1 MSIGTKHPPRETP
14 EREALIERLRD
25 RAKFVRLE
33 TVRLTRIA
41 GAGHYTST
49 FSAAEL
55 FAALY
60 YAQLRYRPD
69 EPDWPDRDRFVLS
82 KGHAAIGLYPVLAD
96 VGFYDSALLDAYTR
110 LDSSFGD
117 HPDMRKIAGIDFSS
131 GSLGHGLSI
140 SVGMALGARIQG
152 RSFRVY
158 CVMGDGELAEG
169 QIWEA
174 AMAAR
179 QFQLGSL
186 VGIVDRNHLS
196 IDGETESIMSV
207 EPLAAR
213 FESFG
218 WNVQRIDG
226 HDLDAILDAFD
237 GLETAAVGS
246 PQLVIADTVKGRG
259 VRRMEGDIQW
269 HVGNLVGADYDD
281 VIAEI
286 ETGLQPLAAGAADG

>member
-1 MSIGTKHPPRETP
+1 MAGKHPARGTP
-14 EREALIERLRD
+14 ERDELIERLRD

-41 GAGHYTST
+41 GAGHYTAT

-60 YAQLRYRPD
+60 YAQLRYRAA

-96 VGFYDSALLDAYTR
+96 VGFFDAALLDDYTR
-110 LDSSFGD
+110 LDSAFGD
-117 HPDMRKIAGIDFSS
+117 HPDMRKIPGADFSS

-140 SVGMALGARIQG
+140 SVGMALGGRVQG

-158 CVMGDGELAEG
+158 CMLGDGELAEG
-169 QIWEA
+169 QVWEA

-186 VGIVDRNHLS
+186 VAIVDRNHLS
-196 IDGETESIMSV
+196 IDGDTESIMGV
-207 EPLAAR
+207 EPLGAR

-218 WNVQRIDG
+218 WKVQRIDG

-237 GLETAAVGS
+237 ALDTAPVGA

-259 VRRMEGDIQW
+259 VRRMEGDKQW
-269 HVGNLVGADYDD
+269 HVGNLVGDDYDD

-286 ETGLQPLAAGAADG
+286 EAGLQPLAAAGGGRHG

>member
-1 MSIGTKHPPRETP
+1 MKHPPRGTP
-14 EREALIERLRD
+14 EREELIERLRD

-60 YAQLRYRPD
+60 YAELRYRPD

-82 KGHAAIGLYPVLAD
+82 KGHAAIGLYPLLAD
-96 VGFYDSALLDAYTR
+96 VGFFDRMLLDDYTR

-131 GSLGHGLSI
+131 GSL
-140 SVGMALGARIQG
+140 
-152 RSFRVY
+152 
-158 CVMGDGELAEG
+158 
-169 QIWEA
+169 
-174 AMAAR
+174 
-179 QFQLGSL
+179 

-196 IDGETESIMSV
+196 IDGNTESLMSI
-207 EPLAAR
+207 EPLAER
-213 FESFG
+213 FASFG
-218 WNVQRIDG
+218 WKVHTVDG
-226 HDLDAILDAFD
+226 HDLDAILDVFD
-237 GLETAAVGS
+237 VLEKPGTGQ
-246 PQLVIADTVKGRG
+246 PQVVIADTVKGRG

-269 HVGNLVGADYDD
+269 HVGNLVGEDYDD

-286 ETGLQPLAAGAADG
+286 EGGLRPLVAGGADG

>member
-1 MSIGTKHPPRETP
+1 MSTGTRHPSRGTP

-60 YAQLRYRPD
+60 YAQLRYRAD

-82 KGHAAIGLYPVLAD
+82 KGHAAIGLYPLLAD
-96 VGFYDSALLDAYTR
+96 AGFFDSALLDDYTR

-131 GSLGHGLSI
+131 GSLGHGLSV

-174 AMAAR
+174 AMAAS
-179 QFQLGSL
+179 QFKLGSL

-196 IDGETESIMSV
+196 IDGETESIMGV

-218 WNVQRIDG
+218 WKVQRIDG

-237 GLETAAVGS
+237 GLDTGTVGP

-286 ETGLQPLAAGAADG
+286 ETGLQPLAAGGADG